1 MATRQKEILMEAK
14 KELRL
19 LAKDKT
25 RYH

>member
-1 MATRQKEILMEAK
+1 MATRQKEILIGAK